1 MPDGSIIFETAL
13 DNKILERQYSDT
25 LKKIQQ
31 LNNKIYQKT
40 QAKLPLESQLD
51 SVTKKLDEAKAN
63 LQMWKDEQAIIQA
76 AMAPGSSPDDYIEAA
91 ARQEQVNAA
100 LKEAEAEVAK
110 LQQQWGGANQKVS
123 TANAEMQRLTNELHG
138 AEAAA
143 GDIAQQLASAESA
156 AATTAESTAGVAQE
170 TSSSEKSTS
179 KMAAS
184 MERAQ
189 KSGDRFSRRLSGIV
203 SSALVFSLV
212 SRGLQSM
219 RNWMWETIQT
229 SDEAKE
235 AIGRLKG
242 ALLTMVQPLVNVVIP
257 AFTTF
262 INILSRVVSFVA
274 SLVSGLFGM
283 TSRQSAEAAKNLNS
297 QKNAL
302 GGVGSAAKEAKKQ
315 LMGFDEINQLSD
327 DDTSVGGGGA
337 GGTGGISPIFED
349 FSTAEYKAKIDEL
362 TAYISGALLALG
374 AILAFSGINIPLGI
388 TLMALGA
395 LGIASVLAQNW
406 GAMPENVRQ
415 AVTNVMLVLGAASL
429 AIGVILCMS
438 GANIPLGIGL
448 MVAGA
453 AALGTAVAVNW
464 DYLTNALKGP
474 IGKVA
479 AIISGELLVLGITLV
494 CTGVAIP
501 IGIALIA
508 AGAAGLVTAAAANWD
523 YLVEALSGPIGK
535 VTAIISGEL
544 LVLGIILVCTG
555 VMLPLGVA
563 LIAAGA
569 IGLVTVA
576 AINWNAIQDKL
587 KEVWSGIKSWFQS
600 DVAPKLTLAYW
611 QEKFS
616 GIADAL
622 GQKIKSGINVAIA
635 QINSFI
641 NWVNGAMHISWG
653 GLSAFGQQLI
663 APGSMQLFSIPNIPY
678 LAQGAV
684 IPPNREFLAVLGDQR
699 HGNNIEAPED
709 LIRKIVREEAGNAS
723 GEWIL
728 NVSFDGDLAQL
739 IRLLAPKI
747 TAQQKK
753 TDRALGV

>member
-40 QAKLPLESQLD
+40 QEKLPLESQLD

-63 LQMWKDEQAIIQA
+63 LQMWKDEQASIQA

-91 ARQEQVNAA
+91 ARQEQVNAS

-110 LQQQWGGANQKVS
+110 LQQQWDGANQKVS

-170 TSSSEKSTS
+170 TSSAEKSTS

-274 SLVSGLFGM
+274 SLVSSLFGM
-283 TSRQSAEAAKNLNS
+283 TSRQSAEAAKNLNA
-297 QKNAL
+297 QKNAF

-315 LMGFDEINQLSD
+315 LMGFDEINQLSG

-362 TAYISGALLALG
+362 TAYLSGALLALG

-406 GAMPENVRQ
+406 ESMPENVRQ
-415 AVTNVMLVLGAASL
+415 AVTNVMLVLGTASL

-474 IGKVA
+474 IGKVT

-576 AINWNAIQDKL
+576 AINWNAIQYKL

-684 IPPNREFLAVLGDQR
+684 IPPNREFLAVLGDQK

-709 LIRKIVREEAGNAS
+709 LIRKIVREETGGS
-723 GEWIL
+723 GGVDVNI
-728 NVSFDGDLAQL
+728 SFDGDLAQL